1 VAGESR
7 AVATTVV
14 GVDLGGTNVRAAVV
28 AADGRLL
35 CPPIQQA
42 SEGAAG
48 VAGTTERIV
57 RTVQDALRAAGVSA
71 PGALG
76 LAVPGVVDAATG
88 VVRFA
93 PNLGEARGDVF
104 EPWRDV
110 PLGATLERELGW
122 PVVMGNDAN
131 LAALGEYR
139 FGRGGDAAAG
149 LVLLTLG
156 TGVGGGVV
164 LTREQVQGDV
174 AWRGGA
180 LLVGAQ
186 GGGGE
191 LGHTVVLAGGPRCGC
206 GAAGCLEAL
215 ANRDAIVA
223 RARAKLAHRGGGA
236 AGDGGR
242 LRALTRGDPTRITPR
257 LVAEAAAD
265 GDEAALEVWD
275 ETGAY
280 VGIAVA
286 GFINVFNPEVVAVGG
301 QIARAGEPLFRAI
314 RRAARDQAI
323 PALFEACRIVPAE
336 RIDDGGVMGA
346 AALALELAR
355 GRAA

>member
-1 VAGESR
+1 VGAGAR
-7 AVATTVV
+7 ADAAAVV

-35 CPPIQQA
+35 CAPIQHA

-48 VAGTTERIV
+48 VARTTERIV
-57 RTVQDALRAAGVSA
+57 RTVADALRAAGVSA

-76 LAVPGVVDAATG
+76 LAVPGVVDAAAG
-88 VVRFA
+88 IVRFA
-93 PNLGEARGDVF
+93 PNLGETRGDVF

-110 PLGATLERELGW
+110 PLGAALERELGW

-139 FGRGGDAAAG
+139 FGRGGDSAAG

-164 LTREQVQGDV
+164 LTRPQVQGDV

-186 GGGGE
+186 GGGAE
-191 LGHTVVLAGGPRCGC
+191 LGHTVILAGGPRCGC
-206 GAAGCLEAL
+206 GAAGCLEAF

-223 RARAKLAHRGGGA
+223 RARAKLAHRGGA

-242 LRALTRGDPTRITPR
+242 LRALTGGDPGRITPR

-275 ETGAY
+275 ETGTY

-314 RRAARDQAI
+314 RRTARDHAI

-355 GRAA
+355 ARAA